1 MTNAIKDLILGIRKL
16 REAATPGPW
25 ERDYQPTGICGS
37 KCYAQAIQSSDKT
50 EIVEQPH
57 TNRMN
62 SQRVFNDGAFIAAA
76 PTNQER
82 LEKALEI
89 AVGFLESIESENES
103 MDLAT
108 SATLK
113 DIEAAL
119 RGDS

>member
-1 MTNAIKDLILGIRKL
+1 MTNTIKDLILGIRKL
-16 REAATPGPW
+16 REAASKDWASYIEPIGPMSYDLEKWQAVVTPHRQTPRRG
-25 ERDYQPTGICGS
+25 EHRDKALADS
-37 KCYAQAIQSSDKT
+37 
-50 EIVEQPH
+50 
-57 TNRMN
+57 
-62 SQRVFNDGAFIAAA
+62 AFIAAA
-76 PTNQER
+76 PTSQER

-119 RGDS
+119 RGEK